1 MAVAIQTLCDL
12 CGLPARAPLAA
23 EIGDRAHTFCCAGC
37 RQVYQIL
44 VESDQIGAGQDP
56 TQTTLYQ
63 QCLQMGLIARPE
75 EEPGT
80 GSAGLI
86 GSESRSA
93 TEEQTPSALSPTPE
107 GFSLNSSPALSV
119 PGGNGAGDT
128 LDTTREAAFQVGG
141 LWCASCAWLIE
152 HALGQIKGVER
163 CRVYF
168 ASDLVK
174 VAYKPARVAP
184 EALAATIRKLG
195 YSAEPY
201 SADGANTGS
210 PQAQARR
217 GLFVRAVV
225 AIVFAVNAGMF
236 QLPFYADFFAR
247 QGLSAEAMRWLPR
260 IELAL
265 SLPVLVA
272 GWPIFAK
279 AFGALRRGGAI
290 METLIALGVA
300 VSFAYSAW
308 VVAHGGVHVYFDT
321 ADMLVALVLLGK
333 HVEAGARHDATGA
346 IALLYGLLPK
356 KALVRAADGREV
368 LVALGKLGVGDRMV
382 VRPGERIP
390 SDGRVAEGA
399 SLVDESLL
407 SGEARPVAKRVGDE
421 VTGGTVATD
430 APLVV
435 EVTRT
440 GAETTLAQMIALVE
454 EALAAKSPVEQ
465 WADGISRRFVPAIIA
480 LALLTALTLALM
492 GRAPADI
499 LVRAVTVLVIACPC
513 ALGLATPLAITSGVG
528 AAAARGILI
537 GNTDI
542 LQVLPRVRHLLLDK
556 TGTLTEGRFA
566 VRAFTGSLEDLA
578 ALAALEDASEHPLAR
593 ALVAHA
599 RGLGLAALPAAD
611 FARHEGLGITGTVD
625 GQPWF
630 IGNRALCAAQNALI
644 PAVLEERATAAEQQ
658 AQTALFYGT
667 AAPGPLREAPTP
679 GPSPVGTGEGSRSGN
694 SPLSFSDSPLP
705 LAGEGLGVGIPG
717 TVRGLVTLG
726 DALRPGASEAVRAL
740 QAAGLTLEVISGDAE
755 ATTQAVARAVG
766 LDHAT
771 AQMRPT
777 DKIARVRETQESPL
791 APNPGRTRQSGNS
804 SGFFSVSPRIGG
816 GGGNIVAMAGDGI
829 NDAPALAQADVGIAF
844 GSGTEIARRAADI
857 TLIGDDLGR
866 LADLFTLARRTAR
879 VIRQNL
885 FWACLYNAVCI
896 PLAVVGLIKN
906 PIFAAAAML
915 VSSLSV
921 VLNTKR
927 LRRQLARTE

>member
-1 MAVAIQTLCDL
+1 
-12 CGLPARAPLAA
+12 
-23 EIGDRAHTFCCAGC
+23 
-37 RQVYQIL
+37 
-44 VESDQIGAGQDP
+44 
-56 TQTTLYQ
+56 
-63 QCLQMGLIARPE
+63 
-75 EEPGT
+75 
-80 GSAGLI
+80 
-86 GSESRSA
+86 
-93 TEEQTPSALSPTPE
+93 
-107 GFSLNSSPALSV
+107 V
-119 PGGNGAGDT
+119 PGADT
-128 LDTTREAAFQVGG
+128 LDTTREVAFQVGG
-141 LWCASCAWLIE
+141 MWCASCAWLIE
-152 HALGQIKGVER
+152 HAVEQFKGVER

-174 VAYKPARVAP
+174 VTYKPARVAP
-184 EALAATIRKLG
+184 ESLAATIRKLG

-201 SADGANTGS
+201 SGDGASADS
-210 PQAQARR
+210 PQAKARK
-217 GLFVRAVV
+217 GLFTRAVV
-225 AIVFAVNAGMF
+225 AIAFAVNAGMF
-236 QLPFYADFFAR
+236 QFPFYADFFAR
-247 QGLSAEAMRWLPR
+247 QGLSAEAIQWLPR
-260 IELAL
+260 IELFL
-265 SLPVLVA
+265 SLPVLLA

-279 AFGALRRGGAI
+279 AWGAARRGGAV
-290 METLIALGVA
+290 METLITLGVT

-321 ADMLVALVLLGK
+321 ADMLIALVLVGK
-333 HVEAGARHDATGA
+333 HIEAGARHDATDA
-346 IALLYGLLPK
+346 IALLYGLLPR
-356 KALVRAADGREV
+356 KALVRTRDGREV
-368 LVALGKLGVGDRMV
+368 LVALGKLGVGDRVV

-465 WADGISRRFVPAIIA
+465 WADRISRRFVPAIVTLAALTA
-480 LALLTALTLALM
+480 LALLLSGHSA
-492 GRAPADI
+492 ADTV
-499 LVRAVTVLVIACPC
+499 VRAVTVLVIACPC
-513 ALGLATPLAITSGVG
+513 ALGLATPLAVTSGVG

-566 VRAFTGSLEDLA
+566 VRLFTGSPDDLA

-599 RGLGLAALPAAD
+599 RGQGLVFLPAGD
-611 FARHEGLGITGTVD
+611 FTRHEGQGITATVD
-625 GQPWF
+625 GQAWF
-630 IGNRALCAAQNALI
+630 IGNRALCAALAAPIPDALECQ
-644 PAVLEERATAAEQQ
+644 AADAERL
-658 AQTALFYGT
+658 AQTALFYGM
-667 AAPGPLREAPTP
+667 
-679 GPSPVGTGEGSRSGN
+679 GN
-694 SPLSFSDSPLP
+694 
-705 LAGEGLGVGIPG
+705 

-740 QAAGLTLEVISGDAE
+740 EAAGLTLEVVSGDAE

-766 LDHAT
+766 LNHAT
-771 AQMRPT
+771 AGMRPT
-777 DKIARVRETQESPL
+777 DKVARVRETQ
-791 APNPGRTRQSGNS
+791 
-804 SGFFSVSPRIGG
+804 
-816 GGGNIVAMAGDGI
+816 GGNRIVAMAGDGI

-857 TLIGDDLGR
+857 TLVGDDLGR

-906 PIFAAAAML
+906 PIFAAGAML

>member
-1 MAVAIQTLCDL
+1 MAVATSTLCDL
-12 CGLPARAPLAA
+12 CGLPAHAPLAA
-23 EIGDRAHTFCCAGC
+23 QIGDRAHTFCCAGC

-44 VESDQIGAGQDP
+44 IESDQIGAGQDP

-63 QCLQMGLIARPE
+63 QCLQMGLIAKPE
-75 EEPGT
+75 EARAEGRAGEPRPYDT
-80 GSAGLI
+80 GVGVGFPDPLSSSPTANH
-86 GSESRSA
+86 
-93 TEEQTPSALSPTPE
+93 PSASH
-107 GFSLNSSPALSV
+107 G
-119 PGGNGAGDT
+119 GAGDT
-128 LDTTREAAFQVGG
+128 LDTTRETAFQVGG
-141 LWCASCAWLIE
+141 MWCASCAWLIE
-152 HALGQIKGVER
+152 HAVGRMKGVER

-174 VAYKPARVAP
+174 VAYKPARVGP
-184 EALAATIRKLG
+184 EALAATIKKLG
-195 YSAEPY
+195 YSAETY
-201 SADGANTGS
+201 SGDGANTDS
-210 PQAQARR
+210 PQAKARR
-217 GLFVRAVV
+217 GLFIRAVV
-225 AIVFAVNAGMF
+225 AIAFAVNAGMC
-236 QLPFYADFFAR
+236 QTPFYADFVVR
-247 QGLSAEAMRWLPR
+247 QGLSEDASQWFPR
-260 IELAL
+260 VEMLL
-265 SLPVLVA
+265 SLPVLWA

-279 AFGALRRGGAI
+279 AWGAARKGGAV
-290 METLIALGVA
+290 METLIALGVT

-321 ADMLVALVLLGK
+321 ADMLIALVLVGK
-333 HVEAGARHDATGA
+333 HIEAGARHDATGA
-346 IALLYGLLPK
+346 IALLYGLLPR
-356 KALVRAADGREV
+356 KALVRTPDGREV
-368 LVALGKLGVGDRMV
+368 LVALGRLGVGDRVV

-399 SLVDESLL
+399 ALVDESLL

-430 APLVV
+430 APLVI

-440 GAETTLAQMIALVE
+440 GAETTLSQMIALVE

-465 WADGISRRFVPAIIA
+465 WADRISRRFVPAIITLSALTA
-480 LALLTALTLALM
+480 LALLLTGHSA
-492 GRAPADI
+492 ADTI
-499 LVRAVTVLVIACPC
+499 VRAVTVLVIACPC

-542 LQVLPRVRHLLLDK
+542 LQVLPRVRRLLLDK

-566 VRAFTGSLEDLA
+566 VRSFTGSPDDLA

-599 RGLGLAALPAAD
+599 RGLGLTFLPAAD
-611 FARHEGLGITGTVD
+611 FARHEGQGVTGTVS
-625 GQPWF
+625 GQTWF
-630 IGNRALCAAQNALI
+630 IGNRALCAALAAPVLAALESQ
-644 PAVLEERATAAEQQ
+644 AADAERQ

-667 AAPGPLREAPTP
+667 GAAVL
-679 GPSPVGTGEGSRSGN
+679 
-694 SPLSFSDSPLP
+694 
-705 LAGEGLGVGIPG
+705 
-717 TVRGLVTLG
+717 GLVTLG
-726 DALRPGASEAVRAL
+726 DALRPRAREAVRAL
-740 QAAGLTLEVISGDAE
+740 RDAGLTLEVVSGDAD

-777 DKIARVRETQESPL
+777 DKVARVREVQETSP
-791 APNPGRTRQSGNS
+791 APNSGGTGKAMFT
-804 SGFFSVSPRIGG
+804 SGSPRIGG
-816 GGGNIVAMAGDGI
+816 GGGSVVAMAGDGI

-857 TLIGDDLGR
+857 TLVGDDLGR
-866 LADLFTLARRTAR
+866 LADLFWLARRTAR

-896 PLAVVGLIKN
+896 PLAVAGVIKN

>member
-1 MAVAIQTLCDL
+1 MAIALSNHSRTEVLCDL
-12 CGLPARAPLAA
+12 CGLPAHAPLAA
-23 EIGDRAHTFCCAGC
+23 QIGDRAHTFCCAGC

-44 VESDQIGAGQDP
+44 IESDQISAGQDP

-75 EEPGT
+75 EAPPAPNNGGARGEGAASSGPAILPIPAPPSLG
-80 GSAGLI
+80 AG
-86 GSESRSA
+86 
-93 TEEQTPSALSPTPE
+93 
-107 GFSLNSSPALSV
+107 
-119 PGGNGAGDT
+119 GDT
-128 LDTTREAAFQVGG
+128 LDTTREVAFQVGG
-141 LWCASCAWLIE
+141 MWCASCAWLIE
-152 HALGQIKGVER
+152 HAVGQFKGVER

-174 VAYKPARVAP
+174 VTYKPARVAP
-184 EALAATIRKLG
+184 ESLAATIRKLG
-195 YSAEPY
+195 YSAEAY
-201 SADGANTGS
+201 SGDGANPDS
-210 PQAQARR
+210 PQAKARKD
-217 GLFVRAVV
+217 LFTRAVI
-225 AIVFAVNAGMF
+225 AIAFAVNAGMF
-236 QLPFYADFFAR
+236 QIAFYADFFR
-247 QGLSAEAMRWLPR
+247 HQGMPADAVHWLPR
-260 IELAL
+260 AEMFL
-265 SLPVLVA
+265 SLPVLLA

-279 AFGALRRGGAI
+279 AWGAARRGGAV
-290 METLIALGVA
+290 METLIALGVT

-308 VVAHGGVHVYFDT
+308 VVAQGGVHVYFDT
-321 ADMLVALVLLGK
+321 ADMLIALVLVGK
-333 HVEAGARHDATGA
+333 HIEAGARHDATGA
-346 IALLYGLLPK
+346 IALLHGLLPR
-356 KALVRAADGREV
+356 KALVRTRDGREV
-368 LVALGKLGVGDRMV
+368 LVALGKLGVGDRVV

-390 SDGRVAEGA
+390 SDGQVAEGA

-465 WADGISRRFVPAIIA
+465 WADRISRRFVPAIVTLAALTA
-480 LALLTALTLALM
+480 LALLLSGHSA
-492 GRAPADI
+492 ADTV
-499 LVRAVTVLVIACPC
+499 VRAVTVLVIACPC
-513 ALGLATPLAITSGVG
+513 ALGLATPLAVTSGVG

-566 VRAFTGSLEDLA
+566 VRSFTGSPEDLA

-599 RGLGLAALPAAD
+599 RSLGITALPAAD
-611 FARHEGLGITGTVD
+611 FARHEGQGITATVD
-625 GQPWF
+625 GQAWF
-630 IGNRALCAAQNALI
+630 IGNRALCAALAAPIPDAL
-644 PAVLEERATAAEQQ
+644 ERQAADAERL
-658 AQTALFYGT
+658 AQTALFYGM
-667 AAPGPLREAPTP
+667 
-679 GPSPVGTGEGSRSGN
+679 GN
-694 SPLSFSDSPLP
+694 
-705 LAGEGLGVGIPG
+705 

-740 QAAGLTLEVISGDAE
+740 EAAGLTLEVVSGDAD

-771 AQMRPT
+771 AGMRPT
-777 DKIARVRETQESPL
+777 DKVARVRETQ
-791 APNPGRTRQSGNS
+791 
-804 SGFFSVSPRIGG
+804 VSPASLSKTPRPPVSGG
-816 GGGNIVAMAGDGI
+816 LMRSNRVGSPGVNIVAMAGDGI

-857 TLIGDDLGR
+857 TLVGDDLGR

-906 PIFAAAAML
+906 PIFAAGAML

-927 LRRQLARTE
+927 LRRQLARTDEATATG